1 MAVRAV
7 TGGETRGGAAHG
19 PETPALR
26 VVAAEPVAAEPMAAP
41 PVLEAPRLE
50 TAAPVE
56 AAPAVA
62 EPVGPARRAGVPW
75 GLYWAHVLGVF
86 GLALSN
92 GLLGLAVLTAPL
104 AGGWR
109 RLLARDVRPLLLA
122 ALAYLLLLGGS
133 IATSFDPRHSLA
145 ESSELFAMCTLVLGV
160 VLARGERRVRQ
171 VVDAVVLLATL
182 EALVGIGQLVAR
194 GGADLSRRIEG
205 TLSHYMTFAAVLM
218 LGDLLLCAQVAVR
231 GRRVG
236 WRAVALLPINVAL
249 MATLTR
255 SAWVGLAAGLVVLLL
270 LSRRRA
276 LLWAVPAL
284 LAIGLLLPQGVKQR
298 MASIVDPYDTTNS
311 DRLAMARAGA
321 EMIAERPLLG
331 QGPGMVEERYP
342 LYRLPEAWR
351 KTVPHLHN
359 GYLQIAAER
368 GLPALVALI
377 ALLALPLRRALRGL
391 RADAT
396 RSGPR
401 ADLYLGIV
409 AALVGFAVAALFEDS
424 WGDTEVQR
432 HTLALMAL
440 PFGLGEVE
448 GTTTGESDAGS

>member
-7 TGGETRGGAAHG
+7 TGGESRGTGPHAGA
-19 PETPALR
+19 PALR
-26 VVAAEPVAAEPMAAP
+26 VVAAAAP
-41 PVLEAPRLE
+41 LEPQ
-50 TAAPVE
+50 
-56 AAPAVA
+56 AAPAA
-62 EPVGPARRAGVPW
+62 DLAPSGRRALPW
-75 GLYWAHVLGVF
+75 RLYWAHVLGVF
-86 GLALSN
+86 GLAASN
-92 GLLGLAVLTAPL
+92 ILLGFAFLAAPL

-109 RLLARDVRPLLLA
+109 RLLDRDLRPLLLA
-122 ALAYLLLLGGS
+122 LGAYVLLLGASVAG
-133 IATSFDPRHSLA
+133 SFDPRHSLG
-145 ESSELFAMCTLVLGV
+145 ETSELFGLLTLVLGL

-171 VVDAVVLLATL
+171 VIDAVVLLATL
-182 EALVGIGQLVAR
+182 EAVVGLGQLVAR

-218 LGDLLLCAQVAVR
+218 VGDLLLCAQLALR

-236 WRAVALLPINVAL
+236 WRALALVPINVAL
-249 MATLTR
+249 MASLTR
-255 SAWVGLAAGLVVLLL
+255 SAWVGLAAGLLVLLL

-284 LAIGLLLPQGVKQR
+284 FASALLLPQGVMER
-298 MASIVDPYDTTNS
+298 MASIVDPDDTTNS
-311 DRLAMARAGA
+311 DRLAMARAGG

-342 LYRLPEAWR
+342 LYRHPGAWR

-368 GLPALVALI
+368 GLPALACLLV
-377 ALLALPLRRALRGL
+377 LLAIPLVRAWRGL
-391 RADAT
+391 RRDPL
-396 RSGPR
+396 RSGAR
-401 ADLYLGIV
+401 ADLYLGIL

-432 HTLALMAL
+432 LILALMAL
-440 PFGLGEVE
+440 PFGLGIAE
-448 GTTTGESDAGS
+448 GRSQPGAD

>member
-7 TGGETRGGAAHG
+7 TGGESRGTG
-19 PETPALR
+19 PHAEAPAVR
-26 VVAAEPVAAEPMAAP
+26 VVA
-41 PVLEAPRLE
+41 
-50 TAAPVE
+50 TAAPLE
-56 AAPAVA
+56 PQAAPAA
-62 EPVGPARRAGVPW
+62 DLAPSGRRALPW
-75 GLYWAHVLGVF
+75 RLYWAHVLGVF
-86 GLALSN
+86 GLAASN
-92 GLLGLAVLTAPL
+92 ILLGFAFLAAPL

-109 RLLARDVRPLLLA
+109 RLLERDLRPLLLA
-122 ALAYLLLLGGS
+122 LAAYVLLLGASVAG
-133 IATSFDPRHSLA
+133 SFDPRHSLG
-145 ESSELFAMCTLVLGV
+145 ETSELFGLLTLVLGL

-171 VVDAVVLLATL
+171 VIDAVVLLATL
-182 EALVGIGQLVAR
+182 EAVVGLGQLVAR

-218 LGDLLLCAQVAVR
+218 VGDLLLCAQVALR
-231 GRRVG
+231 GRGVG
-236 WRAVALLPINVAL
+236 WRALALVPINVAL
-249 MATLTR
+249 MASLTR
-255 SAWVGLAAGLVVLLL
+255 SAWVGLAAGFLVLLL

-284 LAIGLLLPQGVKQR
+284 FAGALLLPQGVMER
-298 MASIVDPYDTTNS
+298 MASIVDPGDTTNS
-311 DRLAMARAGA
+311 DRLAMARAGG

-342 LYRLPEAWR
+342 LYRHPAAWR

-368 GLPALVALI
+368 GLPALACLLV
-377 ALLALPLRRALRGL
+377 LLAIPLLRAWRGL
-391 RADAT
+391 RRDPL
-396 RSGPR
+396 RSGAR

-432 HTLALMAL
+432 LILALMAL
-440 PFGLGEVE
+440 PFGLGIADERSAAE
-448 GTTTGESDAGS
+448 R

>member
-7 TGGETRGGAAHG
+7 TGGESRGTG
-19 PETPALR
+19 PHAEAPALR
-26 VVAAEPVAAEPMAAP
+26 VVTAAAP
-41 PVLEAPRLE
+41 LEPQAAP
-50 TAAPVE
+50 TAAP
-56 AAPAVA
+56 APS
-62 EPVGPARRAGVPW
+62 GRRALPW
-75 GLYWAHVLGVF
+75 RLYWAHVLGVF
-86 GLALSN
+86 GLAASN
-92 GLLGLAVLTAPL
+92 ILLGFAVLAAPL

-109 RLLARDVRPLLLA
+109 RLLERDLRPLLLA
-122 ALAYLLLLGGS
+122 LAAYVLLLGASVAG
-133 IATSFDPRHSLA
+133 SFDPRHSLG
-145 ESSELFAMCTLVLGV
+145 ETSELFGLLTLVLGL

-171 VVDAVVLLATL
+171 VIDAVVLLATL
-182 EALVGIGQLVAR
+182 EAVVGLGQLVAR

-218 LGDLLLCAQVAVR
+218 VGDLLLCAQVALR
-231 GRRVG
+231 GRGVG
-236 WRAVALLPINVAL
+236 WRALALVPINVAL
-249 MATLTR
+249 MASLTR
-255 SAWVGLAAGLVVLLL
+255 SAWVGLAAGFLVLLL

-284 LAIGLLLPQGVKQR
+284 FAGALLLPQGVMER
-298 MASIVDPYDTTNS
+298 MASIVDPGDTTNS
-311 DRLAMARAGA
+311 DRLAMARAGG

-342 LYRLPEAWR
+342 LYRHPAAWR

-368 GLPALVALI
+368 GLPALACLLV
-377 ALLALPLRRALRGL
+377 LLAIPLLRAWRGL
-391 RADAT
+391 RRDPL
-396 RSGPR
+396 RSGAR

-432 HTLALMAL
+432 LILALMAL
-440 PFGLGEVE
+440 PFGLGIADERSAAE
-448 GTTTGESDAGS
+448 R

>member
-7 TGGETRGGAAHG
+7 TGGESRGTG
-19 PETPALR
+19 PHAEAPALR
-26 VVAAEPVAAEPMAAP
+26 VVAAAAP
-41 PVLEAPRLE
+41 LEPQ
-50 TAAPVE
+50 
-56 AAPAVA
+56 AAPAA
-62 EPVGPARRAGVPW
+62 DLAPSGRRALPW
-75 GLYWAHVLGVF
+75 RLYWAHVLGVF
-86 GLALSN
+86 GLAASN
-92 GLLGLAVLTAPL
+92 ILLGFAFLAAPL

-109 RLLARDVRPLLLA
+109 RLLDRDLRPLLLA
-122 ALAYLLLLGGS
+122 LAAYVLLLGASVAG
-133 IATSFDPRHSLA
+133 SFDPRHSLG
-145 ESSELFAMCTLVLGV
+145 ETSELFGLLTLVLGL

-171 VVDAVVLLATL
+171 VIDAVVLLATL
-182 EALVGIGQLVAR
+182 EAVVGLGQLVAR

-218 LGDLLLCAQVAVR
+218 VGDLLLCAQLALR

-236 WRAVALLPINVAL
+236 WRALALVPINVAL
-249 MATLTR
+249 MASLTR
-255 SAWVGLAAGLVVLLL
+255 SAWVGLAAGLLVLLL

-284 LAIGLLLPQGVKQR
+284 FASALLLPQGVMER
-298 MASIVDPYDTTNS
+298 MASIVDPDDTTNS
-311 DRLAMARAGA
+311 DRLAMARAGG

-342 LYRLPEAWR
+342 LYRHPGAWR

-368 GLPALVALI
+368 GLPALACLLV
-377 ALLALPLRRALRGL
+377 LLAIPLVRAWRGL
-391 RADAT
+391 RRDPL
-396 RSGPR
+396 RSGAR
-401 ADLYLGIV
+401 ADLYLGIL

-432 HTLALMAL
+432 LILALMAL
-440 PFGLGEVE
+440 PFGLGIAE
-448 GTTTGESDAGS
+448 GRSQPGAD